1 MPPAPPREAAG
12 FLSDPAA
19 LGTRTLSPRWL
30 VPRPPWRVRGSWNQ
44 PSGRGCGFRMGLEDL
59 LAGLTGPH
67 AVALLHRKDEHLAVA
82 HGPRPR
88 MLEDRVDD
96 RLHVAVGDHAF
107 ELHLRAQVVRQLRSA
122 VALGDPLLPARA
134 LDLADAQRGK
144 AQGQQLH
151 ADRLERL
158 MA

>member
-19 LGTRTLSPRWL
+19 SGTRTLSSL
-30 VPRPPWRVRGSWNQ
+30 
-44 PSGRGCGFRMGLEDL
+44 GRRSGFRMGLEDL
-59 LAGLTGPH
+59 LAGLAGPD
-67 AVALLHRKDEHLAVA
+67 AIALLHRKDEHLAVA

-88 MLEDRVDD
+88 VLEDRVGD
-96 RLHVAVGDHAF
+96 RLHVAVGDHAL

-122 VALGDPLLPARA
+122 VALGDPLLPTRA

-151 ADRLERL
+151 ADRLRRL
-158 MA
+158 LAGVGPRVFYAVSPL